1 MSCLRDIRLLDPQR
15 LPFEGLGHTSHGKG
29 VIQKI
34 CEISCHGL
42 VTKMPSCSLPLQHS
56 ASGSL
61 SQGLSERA
69 ELKKSTPA
77 ALRASAD
84 VLVAQAQ
91 SRVTKMHPGS
101 ALEHLQKLAASP
113 RSRFTFASTPDG
125 HQMRNCILILK
136 SSFLRKE
143 LASLHDKLTTFM
155 LVDPL
160 LVGSL

>member
-1 MSCLRDIRLLDPQR
+1 MVWSQKCLHVAFLYNTVFQ
-15 LPFEGLGHTSHGKG
+15 GHYLKDS
-29 VIQKI
+29 Q
-34 CEISCHGL
+34 
-42 VTKMPSCSLPLQHS
+42 S
-56 ASGSL
+56 AQIAFL
-61 SQGLSERA
+61 